1 MTNRFYHT
9 YSLNLVTLLSV
20 LWESNP
26 AICYVGKLLFTVGYF
41 LVGFLILDC
50 ELMLMALRQTFIG
63 YCEDWIN

>member
-26 AICYVGKLLFTVGYF
+26 AICYVGKLLFTVDYF

-50 ELMLMALRQTFIG
+50 ELSNFGL
-63 YCEDWIN
+63 